1 MYLNFGVPL
10 ALTII
15 GIGFVALMFGLQ
27 KLLAPQNPYDRK
39 LIPYECGEPPTG
51 RAWINFNVR
60 FYLIA
65 LIFVVFE
72 VEVAFV
78 YPVAAVYL
86 DWVRSGRRWYALS
99 EILVFLLI
107 LFVGLVYV
115 WVNHDLG
122 GVNRVPVETV
132 GFFLMPLLTTLPEHV
147 LSTIPDAIQKRLRHS
162 ARATV
167 LED

>member
-1 MYLNFGVPL
+1 MYLQFGVPL
-10 ALTII
+10 ALTI
-15 GIGFVALMFGLQ
+15 VAVGLVAALLGLQ
-27 KLLAPQNPYDRK
+27 KLLAPNNPFARK
-39 LIPYECGEPPTG
+39 LMPYECGEPPTG

-86 DWVRSGRRWYALS
+86 DWVKQGHRVYALS
-99 EILVFLLI
+99 EILIFLVI

-115 WVNHDLG
+115 WVKHDLEW
-122 GVNRVPVETV
+122 VKKVPKM
-132 GFFLMPLLTTLPEHV
+132 G
-147 LSTIPDAIQKRLRHS
+147 D
-162 ARATV
+162 
-167 LED
+167 